1 MNTLTIS
8 NARTLALLCAGAA
21 ALAACGSTDDA
32 STEAMPETVEMPAD
46 AALEPVA
53 EEPVADPDAL
63 VAPTD
68 AAASTPD
75 TGAAQQ
81 AGDAAAQ
88 VAAEAAAVAEAAD
101 DSEGE

>member
-1 MNTLTIS
+1 MNTLTIR
-8 NARTLALLCAGAA
+8 NARTMALLGAGAA

-63 VAPTD
+63 AAPTD

-75 TGAAQQ
+75 AGTAQQ

>member
-1 MNTLTIS
+1 MKTLTIR
-8 NARTLALLCAGAA
+8 AVRGMALLCASAA
-21 ALAACGSTDDA
+21 VLAACGSTDDA

-63 VAPTD
+63 AAPSD
-68 AAASTPD
+68 ATPSAPD
-75 TGAAQQ
+75 AGTAQQ
-81 AGDAAAQ
+81 AGDAAAV

>member
-1 MNTLTIS
+1 MNTLTIR
-8 NARTLALLCAGAA
+8 NARGMALLCAGAVT
-21 ALAACGSTDDA
+21 LAACGSTDDA

-63 VAPTD
+63 AAPSD
-68 AAASTPD
+68 AVASTPD
-75 TGAAQQ
+75 TGNTQQ
-81 AGDAAAQ
+81 AGDAAAE

>member
-1 MNTLTIS
+1 MKTLTIRT
-8 NARTLALLCAGAA
+8 ARGMALLCAGAA
-21 ALAACGSTDDA
+21 MLAACGSTDDA

-63 VAPTD
+63 APPSD
-68 AAASTPD
+68 AAASAPD
-75 TGAAQQ
+75 AGTAQQ
-81 AGDAAAQ
+81 AGDAAAE